1 MAKNETKETEAESP
15 AKGESAGKKSTEV
28 DPVTAARAHMVAREE
43 AAKQAKKAAES
54 KNGRFPYT
62 VSAGKSVTSRR
73 GILAA
78 GEGCTPMDFNAD
90 GALGAGAADEM
101 WRKGY
106 LLKDGQAHPDSKS

>member
-1 MAKNETKETEAESP
+1 MANMNKDTKGADKAAGSTKSAAEQEAEQK
-15 AKGESAGKKSTEV
+15 AA
-28 DPVTAARAHMVAREE
+28 AQHMQARAKAEK
-43 AAKQAKKAAES
+43 AAKEAAES

-106 LLKDGQAHPDSKS
+106 LLKDGQAHPDNKS